1 MKLAALQRSISKIS
15 SDRTA
20 IIIAHRLS
28 TIRNAER
35 IIVLDNGKIIED
47 GNHEQLVD
55 KRGTSANVGRSNRFN
70 SMIENGPLY
79 VKPVRKRL
87 KIMSLDRFSRTTSLL
102 LVATLALAM
111 AHTVSAELITTNPAT
126 ADWLNDGENDGLQLV
141 TFFLFFVGYISM
153 GAAFVFF
160 MAERNNVAPQ
170 YRTTMT
176 ISALIVGIAAFHYY
190 YMRGVYVDHQVVSI
204 EYRYMD
210 WIITVPLMALK
221 FPSLVGKDAITDDK
235 VAGLGF
241 TGICFTGALI
251 MIGFGYLGEAGLMDA
266 YLALL
271 LGGMG
276 WAMII
281 VATGTPWS
289 SGKGVDNSKIAPEL
303 MWSANALRWFIVVGW
318 IIYPLGYLFSPEVEI
333 VDIGDKGELYMGI
346 AYNIADM
353 INKIGFGIVAWMGA
367 KKASEA
373 LEA

>member
-1 MKLAALQRSISKIS
+1 MRNMITDKFSK
-15 SDRTA
+15 
-20 IIIAHRLS
+20 
-28 TIRNAER
+28 
-35 IIVLDNGKIIED
+35 
-47 GNHEQLVD
+47 
-55 KRGTSANVGRSNRFN
+55 
-70 SMIENGPLY
+70 
-79 VKPVRKRL
+79 
-87 KIMSLDRFSRTTSLL
+87 TTSLL
-102 LVATLALAM
+102 LIATISLAM
-111 AHTVSAELITTNPAT
+111 AGTVSA
-126 ADWLNDGENDGLQLV
+126 ADVVDPSVKYDGEPLQLV

-160 MAERNNVAPQ
+160 MSERSNVAPQ

-190 YMRGVYVDHQVVSI
+190 YMRAVYTDLGTVSV

-221 FPSLVGKDAITDDK
+221 FPSLVGKEAITDSK
-235 VAGLGF
+235 FLGMGF

-251 MIGFGYLGEAGLMDA
+251 MIGFGYLGESGVLGEVMGAAAGGWAGLI
-266 YLALL
+266 
-271 LGGMG
+271 LGGVG

-318 IIYPLGYLFSPEVEI
+318 IIYPIGYLFSPGAVLGLGDGNQELLAVFYN
-333 VDIGDKGELYMGI
+333 VADI
-346 AYNIADM
+346 

-367 KKASEA
+367 KKATEA
-373 LEA
+373 LAAAE

>member
-1 MKLAALQRSISKIS
+1 MKK
-15 SDRTA
+15 
-20 IIIAHRLS
+20 
-28 TIRNAER
+28 
-35 IIVLDNGKIIED
+35 
-47 GNHEQLVD
+47 
-55 KRGTSANVGRSNRFN
+55 
-70 SMIENGPLY
+70 NGPLY
-79 VKPVRKRL
+79 LQRVKNES

-111 AHTVSAELITTNPAT
+111 AYTVSAETTTNPAT
-126 ADWLNDGENDGLQLV
+126 ADWLNDGENDGLELV

-160 MAERNNVAPQ
+160 MSERSNVAPQ

-235 VAGLGF
+235 FAGLGF
-241 TGICFTGALI
+241 TGICFTGAII

-318 IIYPLGYLFSPEVEI
+318 IIYPLGYLFSPEVAI
-333 VDIGDKGELYMGI
+333 IDIGEKGELYMGI

-353 INKIGFGIVAWMGA
+353 INKIGFGVVAWMGA